1 MQENNIKGRFL
12 TYVRYKGITQ
22 REFYVRCGITPGYM
36 DRLKRFVGDKKATSI
51 RENFP
56 DLNIQWLETGYGNM
70 LMPDGNTAEEPE
82 NGCGLISES
91 EVTLRIKIASL
102 EAENMALHQRLQEQ
116 KDFNEKL
123 WHIIDKQKGGRDNG
137 GK

>member
-12 TYVRYKGITQ
+12 AYVRYKGITQ
-22 REFYVRCGITPGYM
+22 REFYVSCGISPGYM
-36 DRLKRFVGDKKATSI
+36 DRLRRFVGDKKVASI
-51 RENFP
+51 HENFP

-70 LMPDGNTAEEPE
+70 LVSEENAAEESKGTSNLNE
-82 NGCGLISES
+82 T
-91 EVTLRIKIASL
+91 EVGLRIKIASL
-102 EAENMALHQRLQEQ
+102 EAENKVLLQRIQEQ

-123 WHIIDKQKGGRDNG
+123 WHIIDKQRGERDNG